1 MNNFSEELHCR
12 FASGRHFAL
21 VRGFTLVELMV
32 AIAIIGI
39 LAMIAFPSYQDYLKK
54 GRRASAQSHLLEIA
68 QREQQHFLDSRTYAA
83 DLATLSLTT
92 PTDVAD
98 YYSISLNVV
107 DSAPPSFTITATPIA
122 GSSQEGDATL
132 SIDNTGNKLPAG
144 KW

>member
-1 MNNFSEELHCR
+1 MMNPVNRLY
-12 FASGRHFAL
+12 
-21 VRGFTLVELMV
+21 RGFTLVELMV
-32 AIAIIGI
+32 TIAIIGI
-39 LAMIAFPSYQDYLKK
+39 LATIAFPSYQDYLKK

-68 QREQQHFLDSRTYAA
+68 QRQQQYFQDSRTYAG

-92 PTDVAD
+92 PSDVAD
-98 YYSISLNVV
+98 YYSISLIVV